1 MAFATVRNAGSV
13 EFPGGPTGGSAI
25 GRRCRAGQQTF
36 LADGCWE
43 CHGTVA
49 QGGVITGPRLA
60 HTALPYEAVLQQLR
74 VPQNAMPP
82 YEASVVPDAQV
93 ADIYAWLQSLPAPQ
107 SAANIPLLNQPM
119 HRSPDRSG
127 QELNAAGGERRLR
140 RIIFA

>member
-1 MAFATVRNAGSV
+1 MRVAMVAAAAALMAFATAASVQNALAQNTDAQNSG
-13 EFPGGPTGGSAI
+13 
-25 GRRCRAGQQTF
+25 GQQAAPQGDAKTGQQIF

-60 HTALPYEAVLQQLR
+60 HTALPEAAVLQQLR

-93 ADIYAWLQSLPAPQ
+93 ADIYAWLESLPAPQ
-107 SAANIPLLNQPM
+107 SAASIPELSQPM
-119 HRSPDRSG
+119 P
-127 QELNAAGGERRLR
+127 QP
-140 RIIFA
+140 

>member
-1 MAFATVRNAGSV
+1 MRVVIVAAAAALLGVVAAGWVHNAGAQSA
-13 EFPGGPTGGSAI
+13 GGQPAAPSGDAK
-25 GRRCRAGQQTF
+25 AGQQTF

-60 HTALPYEAVLQQLR
+60 HTALPYAAVLQQLR

-82 YEASVVPDAQV
+82 YEASVVSDADV
-93 ADIYAWLQSLPAPQ
+93 ANIYAWLESLPVAQ

-119 HRSPDRSG
+119 P
-127 QELNAAGGERRLR
+127 
-140 RIIFA
+140 